1 MELNW
6 LESLLFGFIS
16 GFFDIVPVSAQAH
29 KGLMLKFL
37 GITADMPLLYLLID
51 LGVFGAL
58 YLNSQ
63 RQIIRMSRAKRLS
76 HVPKRKRKRP
86 LDIRSLMD
94 LRLLN
99 TMLLPAL
106 IGLFF
111 YQYTAPWNSNLM
123 LIVVFLFLNGIIL
136 YLPQFFPTGNRD
148 SRTLSRVEGLLMGL
162 GGAASVLP
170 GISAVGTATSVASI
184 CGIERMFAL
193 DMALL
198 MNMFMSLGWVVY
210 DVLAIGSGGFGLL
223 SFSLV
228 IRYILTAA
236 AAFGGTLLGVKVM
249 RYMAENH
256 GYSIFAL
263 YCWGI
268 ALFTFILNLMA

>member
-1 MELNW
+1 MDMNW
-6 LESLLFGFIS
+6 LKSLLFGFIS

-29 KGLMLKFL
+29 KGLLLKFW
-37 GITADMPLLYLLID
+37 GITAEMPLMYLLID
-51 LGVFGAL
+51 LGVFAAL
-58 YLNSQ
+58 YLNCQ
-63 RQIIRMSRAKRLS
+63 GQIIRMNRARALS

-86 LDIRSLMD
+86 LDVRSLMD
-94 LRLLN
+94 LSLLR
-99 TMLLPAL
+99 TMLIPVI

-111 YQYTAPWNSNLM
+111 YQYTAQWSGNML
-123 LIVVFLFLNGIIL
+123 LIVIFLFVNGIII
-136 YLPQFFPTGNRD
+136 YLPQFFPSGNRD
-148 SRTLSRVEGLLMGL
+148 SRTLSRVEGLLMGI

-170 GISAVGTATSVASI
+170 GISAVGAATSVGSV

-198 MNMFMSLGWVVY
+198 MNLFLSIGWIVY
-210 DVLAIGSGGFGLL
+210 DVLAIAGGIGAV
-223 SFSLV
+223 SFV
-228 IRYILTAA
+228 IVLRYIVTAA
-236 AAFGGTLLGVKVM
+236 AAFGGTILGIKLM

-263 YCWGI
+263 YCWGV